1 MPMKNPNSSQND
13 SSPKDKNKKQQE
25 EEGNFKITHVFEA
38 LVALPRVI
46 RLVWSTH
53 ARLTTAMAVLSILR
67 GFTPAVSFW
76 ITKQLID
83 SVVNAIKTHHIAMV
97 LWFVGAQLVVSL
109 LDRLL
114 STLGKIVQQLLQDRV
129 STRVQLLILQ
139 KANTLDLAYFED
151 SEFYDKMRRAAD
163 EATYKPVLI
172 IAQTFELVQTV
183 ITLFSMILLLVQLA
197 WWLAVVA
204 LIVPIPSFIAS
215 SRYGWIGYVR
225 MRRESPDRRKMYYF
239 NRLITDD
246 DYNKEIKLFNLGSF
260 FIARYR
266 QLADKFYEESKHILV
281 RRNMTNFFWSTLSL
295 VANAGIYIYVA
306 LQAVMGRITLGG
318 LTLYTQTAMQ
328 VGQSFQAL
336 LDGLSNTYENNLFVS
351 TLFEFLE
358 YEPLITSPEQPR
370 SFERSPEGK
379 GLEIEFRNVSFTYP
393 DKDPETE
400 ATLKNVSFTIQAGE
414 AIALVGRNGAGKT
427 TIVKL
432 LTRLYDPD
440 EGEILIGGRN
450 IKEYDLKSLREEIGV
465 IFQDYVAYYLSA
477 RENIGV
483 GRVND
488 IENLDLVNSAAKKS
502 GASEVIEGLPDGYE
516 TMLGRWWK
524 DATQLSGGQ
533 WQKLALARAFIRE
546 ARILILDEPTSSL
559 DARAEYEVFAKFR
572 ELTKGKT
579 AIFISHRFST
589 VRLADRIFV
598 LENGA
603 IVEDGSHKE
612 LMMVDGRYA
621 ELFNLQA
628 EAYR

>member
-1 MPMKNPNSSQND
+1 VVD
-13 SSPKDKNKKQQE
+13 
-25 EEGNFKITHVFEA
+25 
-38 LVALPRVI
+38 
-46 RLVWSTH
+46 H
-53 ARLTTAMAVLSILR
+53 ARLTTAMALVSILR

-97 LWFVGAQLVVSL
+97 LWYVGAQLVVSV

-114 STLGKIVQQLLQDRV
+114 STLSKIVQQLLQDRV
-129 STRVQLLILQ
+129 STRVQLLILE

-151 SEFYDKMRRAAD
+151 SEFYDKLRRAAD

-172 IAQTFELVQTV
+172 ISQTFELVQTV

-204 LIVPIPSFIAS
+204 LVVPIPSFIAS
-215 SRYGWIGYVR
+215 SRYGWMGYVR
-225 MRRESPDRRKMYYF
+225 MRRESPERRKMYYF
-239 NRLITDD
+239 NRLMTDD
-246 DYNKEIKLFNLGSF
+246 DYNKEIKLFNLGNF
-260 FIARYR
+260 FIGRYQ
-266 QLADKFYEESKHILV
+266 QLADKFYEENQRILV
-281 RRNMTNFFWSTLSL
+281 RRNMTGFYWMALSL

-306 LQAVMGRITLGG
+306 LQAVTGRITLGG
-318 LTLYTQTAMQ
+318 LTLYTQTAQQ

-358 YEPLITSPEQPR
+358 YEPVITSPEKPR
-370 SFERSPEGK
+370 SFEQSLESK

-400 ATLKNVSFTIQAGE
+400 STLKNMSFTIRAGE

-483 GRVND
+483 GRIND

-572 ELTKGKT
+572 VLTEGKT

-598 LENGA
+598 LENGT
-603 IVEDGSHKE
+603 ILEDGSHEE

>member
-1 MPMKNPNSSQND
+1 MPMKKTNISQNG
-13 SSPKDKNKKQQE
+13 SSPKDKNKKQQDE
-25 EEGNFKITHVFEA
+25 EESFKITHVFEA
-38 LVALPRVI
+38 IAALPRVL

-53 ARLTTAMAVLSILR
+53 ARLTVAMALVSILR

-97 LWFVGAQLVVSL
+97 LWYVGAQLVVSV

-114 STLGKIVQQLLQDRV
+114 STLSKIVQQLLQDRV
-129 STRVQLLILQ
+129 STRVQLLILE

-151 SEFYDKMRRAAD
+151 SEFYDKLRRAAD

-172 IAQTFELVQTV
+172 ISQTFELVQTV
-183 ITLFSMILLLVQLA
+183 ITLFSMILLLMQLA

-204 LIVPIPSFIAS
+204 LVVPIPSFIAS
-215 SRYGWIGYVR
+215 SRYGWMGYVR
-225 MRRESPDRRKMYYF
+225 MRRESP
-239 NRLITDD
+239 
-246 DYNKEIKLFNLGSF
+246 E
-260 FIARYR
+260 
-266 QLADKFYEESKHILV
+266 
-281 RRNMTNFFWSTLSL
+281 RRNMTGFYWMVLSL

-318 LTLYTQTAMQ
+318 LTLYTQTAQQ
-328 VGQSFQAL
+328 VGQSFQTL

-358 YEPLITSPEQPR
+358 YKPVITSPEKPR
-370 SFERSPEGK
+370 PLVLSSEGK

-393 DKDPETE
+393 GKDPEIE

-450 IKEYDLKSLREEIGV
+450 IKEYDLKALREEIGV
-465 IFQDYVAYYLSA
+465 IFQDYVSYYLSA

-488 IENLDLVNSAAKKS
+488 IDNLELVNSAAQKS
-502 GASEVIEGLPDGYE
+502 GADVIVEELTDGYE

-524 DATQLSGGQ
+524 DGTQLSGGQ
-533 WQKLALARAFIRE
+533 WQKVALARAFIRD

-572 ELTKGKT
+572 ELTEGKT

-598 LENGA
+598 LENG
-603 IVEDGSHKE
+603 VVLEDGSHEE
-612 LMMVDGRYA
+612 LMKVNGRYA